1 MDLLA
6 SLLFSL
12 SITGPICVVLLLG
25 ILLKRLGLLPDP
37 FTESAS
43 RLVFQVTLPAL
54 LFLSILGTN
63 FATMPSLW
71 FIGYGLLATVISYL
85 VLELLAGR
93 FIGEQRLRGIFVQG
107 SFRGNSAI
115 IGLAYVQNAYGHAGL
130 GAAAFYVGAVTVL
143 YNILAVITLTRSLGG
158 ATGIRPILLG
168 IIKNPLIIAIVAA
181 LPFTLLGIKMP
192 QLLLTTGS
200 YFANM
205 TLPLAL
211 LCTGASLSLDAL
223 RGGAAI
229 AGWASIMRL
238 CLIPAAFTLGAA
250 LLGFSHLELG
260 ILFLISATPTAA
272 ASYVMTRAMGGDSVL
287 AANIIATT
295 TLGSLVTTSLGA
307 TLMNYLGLMY

>member
-93 FIGEQRLRGIFVQG
+93 FIGEQRLRGIFV
-107 SFRGNSAI
+107 
-115 IGLAYVQNAYGHAGL
+115 
-130 GAAAFYVGAVTVL
+130 TVHQPP
-143 YNILAVITLTRSLGG
+143 V
-158 ATGIRPILLG
+158 
-168 IIKNPLIIAIVAA
+168 
-181 LPFTLLGIKMP
+181 
-192 QLLLTTGS
+192 
-200 YFANM
+200 
-205 TLPLAL
+205 
-211 LCTGASLSLDAL
+211 
-223 RGGAAI
+223 
-229 AGWASIMRL
+229 
-238 CLIPAAFTLGAA
+238 
-250 LLGFSHLELG
+250 
-260 ILFLISATPTAA
+260 
-272 ASYVMTRAMGGDSVL
+272 DSQ
-287 AANIIATT
+287 I
-295 TLGSLVTTSLGA
+295 
-307 TLMNYLGLMY
+307 